1 MKISYLSFAEKLGH
15 ALTSFNAIMCYF
27 MAGLILITFSMLQEN
42 EADQK
47 QNQINNAIC
56 YSRGQVIVSTDAGK
70 RCVAPQMLGLV
81 K

>member
-1 MKISYLSFAEKLGH
+1 MKISYLSFAEKLGR
-15 ALTSFNAIMCYF
+15 ALTSFGAILCYC
-27 MAGLILITFSMLQEN
+27 MAALILITFSGLQRE

-47 QNQINNAIC
+47 QSQIDNAIC
-56 YSRGQVIVSTDAGK
+56 YSRGQVVVSTDAGK